1 MAHWLIEMSTL
12 SQQQAFNPHKEST
25 KTSRSSHQNP
35 KSLGSFAALKD
46 VDAIPQISEIE
57 TIEILTFV
65 KDQT

>member
-1 MAHWLIEMSTL
+1 MKWKIGQVAKKRGN
-12 SQQQAFNPHKEST
+12 QK
-25 KTSRSSHQNP
+25 NP